1 MGMARI
7 FLTVASATT
16 IVEATRVS
24 EKGILQGIGI
34 SLVPSLVQMGRLWVE
49 VGARLG
55 GDVDELINV
64 IFLSGPSWY
73 KRALFW
79 TGAFK
84 LEPFTQL
91 YAKALSTV
99 SIRVIANFSIDIGDP

>member
-7 FLTVASATT
+7 TLTTASATT
-16 IVEATRVS
+16 ITEATRVS

-34 SLVPSLVQMGRLWVE
+34 SLVPSLVTMGRLWVE

-55 GDVDELINV
+55 GNADELIDV

-73 KRALFW
+73 KRARSW
-79 TGAFK
+79 TGAFY

-91 YAKALSTV
+91 YVKALSTV
-99 SIRVIANFSIDIGDP
+99 SILVIANFSINTGDP